1 MYGFQGMCN
10 LTPPLTLTPPLAQ
23 DGHEP
28 HISHEVMLL
37 SLPEPLYF
45 KDALACQNAA
55 TTLRRSKG

>member
-1 MYGFQGMCN
+1 MCI

>member
-1 MYGFQGMCN
+1 MNTMCELQEICN

-37 SLPEPLYF
+37 TLPEPL
-45 KDALACQNAA
+45 
-55 TTLRRSKG
+55 